1 MVILGF
7 KFLSNKS
14 LDPRYKEK
22 HAVLRTYQWR
32 LSKHLNKE
40 RKNKKKNPVNIMNSN
55 VGIKS
60 LN

>member
-32 LSKHLNKE
+32 LSKQFNKE
-40 RKNKKKNPVNIMNSN
+40 RKNKKKT
-55 VGIKS
+55 
-60 LN
+60 L

>member
-32 LSKHLNKE
+32 LSKQFNKE
-40 RKNKKKNPVNIMNSN
+40 RKNKKK
-55 VGIKS
+55 KT
-60 LN
+60 L